1 MSTVATFIKNA
12 ISLASRSMSD
22 ATAVLLWGDEQT
34 PVTAIKARSM
44 RNQFGRGDSGVINE
58 HQRFV
63 LVCEGLTLP
72 NEYDSIRV
80 DGVRRVVTSVT
91 AGGSEVNAN
100 IGTSAPF
107 DKTAA
112 FSIKFDDQSSNL
124 VKELTLSVPALLI
137 GGPSFD
143 TLSGALTRS
152 TDDRVKVAVSLTDWA
167 AALAAQ
173 SITSDVFPNTG
184 ALVTLSGDD
193 ATARVVEWSWIG
205 NTMLVTLRAGRD
217 Y

>member
-1 MSTVATFIKNA
+1 MATVSTFIKNA
-12 ISLASRSMSD
+12 ISLAARSMSD
-22 ATAVLLWGDEQT
+22 ATAVLLWGDEAT
-34 PVTAIKARSM
+34 PVTAIKARSL

-63 LVCEGLTLP
+63 VPCEDLTLP

-91 AGGSEVNAN
+91 AGVSDVNAM

-112 FSIKFDDQSSNL
+112 FIIKFDDQTTNL
-124 VKELTLSVPALLI
+124 VKELTVSVPALLI

-152 TDDRVKVAVSLTDWA
+152 TDDRVKVAVASKDWIA
-167 AALAAQ
+167 GLVAQ
-173 SITSDVFPNTG
+173 DVTADVYPNTG
-184 ALVTLSGDD
+184 ALVTVTGYEAPL
-193 ATARVVEWSWIG
+193 RVVEWSWIG
-205 NTMLVTLRAGRD
+205 MTMLITLRAGRD

>member
-1 MSTVATFIKNA
+1 MSTVSTFIKNA
-12 ISLASRSMSD
+12 ISLAARSMSD
-22 ATAVLLWGDEQT
+22 ATAVLLWGDET
-34 PVTAIKARSM
+34 EEVTGLKAASRV
-44 RNQFGRGDSGVINE
+44 NQFGRGDSGAINE

-63 LVCEGLTLP
+63 IDCEGMTLP
-72 NEYDSIRV
+72 NEYDSILV
-80 DGVRRVVTSVT
+80 DGVRRVVTSVNVGG
-91 AGGSEVNAN
+91 AGVNAN

-107 DKTAA
+107 DKTAE
-112 FSIKFDDQSSNL
+112 FSIKYDDIDTNL

-143 TLSGALTRS
+143 TLSGALTRA
-152 TDDRVKVAVSLTDWA
+152 TDDRVKVAVSKTDWA

-173 SITSDVFPNTG
+173 SITSDVSPNTG

-193 ATARVVEWSWIG
+193 VTARVVEWSWIG

>member
-63 LVCEGLTLP
+63 LVCEDLTLP

-112 FSIKFDDQSSNL
+112 FLIKFDDQSSNL

-137 GGPSFD
+137 GGQSFD